1 MAKKKDSVVMQEK
14 NLQQVSAQQR
24 VMQILVKTITYLFLG
39 VMALIVLFPF
49 YWMIISSLKDLAEY
63 RENIPTLWPRK
74 MIFYNYV
81 EAINSDNPNLSYQ
94 FVYDFS
100 PMLEEQLI
108 LGGYRLAHV
117 LNTIFG

>member
-1 MAKKKDSVVMQEK
+1 MDNAAAIYD
-14 NLQQVSAQQR
+14 
-24 VMQILVKTITYLFLG
+24 
-39 VMALIVLFPF
+39 
-49 YWMIISSLKDLAEY
+49 
-63 RENIPTLWPRK
+63 
-74 MIFYNYV
+74 YV

-117 LNTIFG
+117 LNEIFR